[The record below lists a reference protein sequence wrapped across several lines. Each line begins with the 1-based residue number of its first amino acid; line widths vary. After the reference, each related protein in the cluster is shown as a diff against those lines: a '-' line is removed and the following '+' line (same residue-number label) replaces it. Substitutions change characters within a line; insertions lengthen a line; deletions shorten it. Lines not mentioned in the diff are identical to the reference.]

1 MFEMCLFP
9 EADEKVSG
17 KWKVSPRRTDDQR
30 KETKEMKYLVIG
42 LVLILIAIYLVMLY
56 SLLIMSAR
64 SDEVMRQLMEK
75 EWMEKNEAEKVNGFI
90 SEKE

>member
-1 MFEMCLFP
+1 MSP
-9 EADEKVSG
+9 G
-17 KWKVSPRRTDDQR
+17 KTDDQR
-30 KETKEMKYLVIG
+30 KETDEMKI
-42 LVLILIAIYLVMLY
+42 VLIGFVLLLIALYLVMLY

-75 EWMEKNEAEKVNGFI
+75 EWMENNEAEKVYEII

>member
-1 MFEMCLFP
+1 
-9 EADEKVSG
+9 
-17 KWKVSPRRTDDQR
+17 
-30 KETKEMKYLVIG
+30 MKYLVIG
-42 LVLILIAIYLVMLY
+42 LVLILIAMYLVMLY

-75 EWMEKNEAEKVNGFI
+75 EWMENNEAEKVYEII